1 MVLIVHLDKSIL
13 FLDYKNILISI
24 TSLLQKISM
33 KRKNSTEQFLFIM
46 ADDFCA
52 SLVHSSKTSTNKQKK
67 KKKKKKK
74 KKGDLFWLQEL
85 RIRKHRKPYSTFCD
99 LLCLIIKNIIM
110 NVYYLNY
117 FFFLGN

>member
-24 TSLLQKISM
+24 TSLQQKISM
-33 KRKNSTEQFLFIM
+33 KKKN
-46 ADDFCA
+46 
-52 SLVHSSKTSTNKQKK
+52 
-67 KKKKKKK
+67 
-74 KKGDLFWLQEL
+74 L
-85 RIRKHRKPYSTFCD
+85 RIRKHRKPYGTFCD

-117 FFFLGN
+117 FVFGN

>member
-24 TSLLQKISM
+24 TSLQQKISM
-33 KRKNSTEQFLFIM
+33 KKKNSTEQFLFIM

-74 KKGDLFWLQEL
+74 KKVISSGSKRCEL
-85 RIRKHRKPYSTFCD
+85 GSIGSHMVLSVISY
-99 LLCLIIKNIIM
+99 
-110 NVYYLNY
+110 V
-117 FFFLGN
+117 